1 MSARST
7 SERDEDGFQ
16 NRGAEVTRAEAFFDA
31 AFAFAITLMVISID
45 EIPDSAEKLLNA
57 LKAVPAFAASFLL
70 IVLFWRAHADWSR
83 HYGLNDRHSQRLSLL
98 MVFLVLVF
106 IYPLRMFFGAFFE
119 WISQGMLPAQLTISD
134 TSDVRRIMIVFASG
148 FGLMGATTMSLYR
161 HAWSKRERLGL
172 DARETLITRYA
183 VLRWSMVPLI
193 SLISLLLSIGLA
205 GAVENVWLV
214 AMPGLVFF
222 VLLVSRP
229 LLNWKL
235 RRALSRLEEST

>member
-119 WISQGMLPAQLTISD
+119 WISQGMLPTQLSISD
-134 TSDVRRIMIVFASG
+134 TERASHRSRVCIW
-148 FGLMGATTMSLYR
+148 FRQWETATMSLYR
-161 HAWSKRERLGL
+161 HAPGRNANAS
-172 DARETLITRYA
+172 
-183 VLRWSMVPLI
+183 VSMP
-193 SLISLLLSIGLA
+193 A
-205 GAVENVWLV
+205 K
-214 AMPGLVFF
+214 P
-222 VLLVSRP
+222 
-229 LLNWKL
+229 
-235 RRALSRLEEST
+235 

>member
-1 MSARST
+1 MHPAADAN
-7 SERDEDGFQ
+7 RDEDGFL

-98 MVFLVLVF
+98 LVFLVLVF
-106 IYPLRMFFGAFFE
+106 IYPLRMVFGAFFE
-119 WISQGMLPAQLTISD
+119 WISQGMLPAQLIISD
-134 TSDVRRIMIVFASG
+134 SSEVRLIMIVFASG
-148 FGLMGATTMSLYR
+148 FGLMGAATLGLYR
-161 HAWSKRERLGL
+161 HAWKQRESLHL

-183 VLRWSMVPLI
+183 VLRWLMVVLVSLT
-193 SLISLLLSIGLA
+193 SLILSVGLA
-205 GAVENVWLV
+205 AAPENVLLV

-222 VLLVSRP
+222 ALLPIRP
-229 LLNWKL
+229 LLN
-235 RRALSRLEEST
+235 RSPRQALEQLD